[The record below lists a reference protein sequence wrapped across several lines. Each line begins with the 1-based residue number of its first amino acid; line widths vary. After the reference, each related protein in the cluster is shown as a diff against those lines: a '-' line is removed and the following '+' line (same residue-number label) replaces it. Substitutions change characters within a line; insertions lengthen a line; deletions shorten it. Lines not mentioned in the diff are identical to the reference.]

1 MVSWAAASSRTCIV
15 LECQLG
21 LCSEGSTLVC
31 AVFREKD
38 KRWRSVFHPDGREM
52 SRNRSA
58 EFEQVAA
65 PNSPTV
71 YDWWAYKEL
80 FAEFGLECILVFSA
94 NKSAF
99 RFAQETYPV
108 DWNSMACLSHCVV
121 DMYRIC
127 SWIIRSFLQDGDFCA
142 RSLSAVTEQHSGSS
156 FFVELPI
163 VLRPLSRSSDLGEV
177 GRVMAMIFPE
187 IRVAIDNCDR
197 EPRNES
203 ICTWNCLPGRSE
215 VQTCWDRGARRKRA
229 VLYPLIY

>member
-1 MVSWAAASSRTCIV
+1 
-15 LECQLG
+15 
-21 LCSEGSTLVC
+21 
-31 AVFREKD
+31 
-38 KRWRSVFHPDGREM
+38 
-52 SRNRSA
+52 
-58 EFEQVAA
+58 
-65 PNSPTV
+65 
-71 YDWWAYKEL
+71 
-80 FAEFGLECILVFSA
+80 
-94 NKSAF
+94 
-99 RFAQETYPV
+99 
-108 DWNSMACLSHCVV
+108 MACLSHCVV

-203 ICTWNCLPGRSE
+203 ICT
-215 VQTCWDRGARRKRA
+215 
-229 VLYPLIY
+229 